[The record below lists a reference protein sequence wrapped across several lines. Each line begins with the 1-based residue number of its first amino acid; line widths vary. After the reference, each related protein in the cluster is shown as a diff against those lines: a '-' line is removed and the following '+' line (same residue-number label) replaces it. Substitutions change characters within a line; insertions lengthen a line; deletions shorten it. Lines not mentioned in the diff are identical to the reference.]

1 MEDCGIIELY
11 FARSESA
18 LDETAKKYGGLCRY
32 IARSIL
38 DSPED
43 AEECVNDTLMR
54 AWESIPPNRPD
65 NLAAFIGRLARNSAL
80 NRAVFNSAKKRGG
93 DGDMIAEEISELSI
107 PSSQSG
113 EAIDD
118 ALALRD
124 AVNSFL
130 ASLPG
135 DQRILFVRRYWY
147 MSTLGDIARDYGLP
161 LGTVKSTLSRLR
173 KRLKNHLIKE
183 GITL

>member
-1 MEDCGIIELY
+1 
-11 FARSESA
+11 
-18 LDETAKKYGGLCRY
+18 
-32 IARSIL
+32 
-38 DSPED
+38 
-43 AEECVNDTLMR
+43 
-54 AWESIPPNRPD
+54 
-65 NLAAFIGRLARNSAL
+65 
-80 NRAVFNSAKKRGG
+80 
-93 DGDMIAEEISELSI
+93 MIAEEISELSI

-147 MSTLGDIARDYGLP
+147 MSTLGDIARGYGLP